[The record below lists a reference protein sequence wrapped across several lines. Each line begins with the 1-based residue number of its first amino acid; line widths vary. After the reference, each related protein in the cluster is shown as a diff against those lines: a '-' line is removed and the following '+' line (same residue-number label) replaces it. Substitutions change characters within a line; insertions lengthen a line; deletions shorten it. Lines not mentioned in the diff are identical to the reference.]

1 MSIITW
7 DLGTIVLLIMAGLTR
22 AAILFIVAA
31 GLTLV
36 FGVLRVIN
44 MAHGSLYMIGA
55 FVAAS
60 VIQQVGG
67 AASFWLALV
76 AAPLAVALVGAVI
89 ELGVLRRIYHAEHVV
104 QLLAT
109 YALILIFDDLVKM
122 TWGAEYKSVSV
133 PAIFAGSIAIGG
145 RPFPVYNLFVTVWA
159 IALALGLWGLIYRTG
174 LGRLIRAAV
183 DDAEMLEA
191 LGVNIPR
198 IFCGV
203 FVIGAFLAGLGGVL
217 VAPLGSIG
225 LGMDVTILI
234 EAFVVA
240 VIGGLGSFP
249 GALLGAGIIGMMFSF
264 GITVAP
270 RMAMAFVFLAMV
282 IVLIVRPWG
291 LFGEPER

>member
-1 MSIITW
+1 MTW
-7 DLGTIVLLIMAGLTR
+7 DLATVVMLVMAGLTR
-22 AAILFIVAA
+22 ASILFIVAS

-55 FVAAS
+55 FVAAT
-60 VIQQVGG
+60 VIERVGG
-67 AASFWLALV
+67 AGSFWLALV
-76 AAPLAVALVGAVI
+76 AAPLAVAAVGAVI
-89 ELGVLRRIYHAEHVV
+89 EVGVLRRIYRAEHVV

-109 YALILIFDDLVKM
+109 YALILIIEDVVKM
-122 TWGAEYKSVSV
+122 GWGAEYRSVSV
-133 PAIFAGSIAIGG
+133 PAIFAGAIQIGG
-145 RPFPVYNLFVTVWA
+145 RPFPVYNLFVIFWA
-159 IALALGLWGLIYRTG
+159 LVLAAGLWLLMYRTG
-174 LGRLIRAAV
+174 LGKLIRAAV
-183 DDAEMLEA
+183 DDAEMLES

-198 IFCGV
+198 VFMAV

-217 VAPLGSIG
+217 VAPQGSIG
-225 LGMDVTILI
+225 LGMDVSILI
-234 EAFVVA
+234 ESFVVA

-270 RMAMAFVFLAMV
+270 RMAMAFIFLAMV
-282 IVLIVRPWG
+282 VVLVVRPWG

>member
-1 MSIITW
+1 MTW
-7 DLGTIVLLIMAGLTR
+7 DLGTVILLIMAGLTR
-22 AAILFIVAA
+22 ASILFIVAA

-44 MAHGSLYMIGA
+44 MAHGSLHMIGA

-60 VIQQVGG
+60 VIQQTGG
-67 AASFWLALV
+67 AGSFWLALL
-76 AAPLAVALVGAVI
+76 AAPVAVALVGAVV
-89 ELGVLRRIYHAEHVV
+89 EFGVLRRIYQAEHVV

-122 TWGAEYKSVSV
+122 IWGAEYKSVSA
-133 PAIFAGSIAIGG
+133 PAVLLGSISISG
-145 RPFPVYNLFVTVWA
+145 RPFPLYNLFVIGWA
-159 IALALGLWGLIYRTG
+159 LVLAAALWLMIYRTG

-183 DDAEMLEA
+183 EDAEMLEA

-198 IFCGV
+198 IFSSV
-203 FVIGAFLAGLGGVL
+203 FIIGAFLAGLGGVL

-282 IVLIVRPWG
+282 IVLIIRPWG

>member
-1 MSIITW
+1 MSVITW
-7 DLGTIVLLIMAGLTR
+7 DIGTIILLILAGLTR
-22 AAILFIVAA
+22 AAILFVVAS

-55 FVAAS
+55 FVAAA
-60 VIQQVGG
+60 VIQQVAGG
-67 AASFWLALV
+67 GGYWLALV
-76 AAPLAVALVGAVI
+76 AAPLAVAVIGAII
-89 ELGVLRRIYHAEHVV
+89 ELGVLRRIYQAEHVV

-122 TWGAEYKSVSV
+122 AWGAEYKSVSV
-133 PAIFAGSIAIGG
+133 PATFAGALSIGG
-145 RPFPVYNLFVTVWA
+145 RPFPIYNLFVTVWA
-159 IALALGLWGLIYRTG
+159 IALAVGLWMLIYRTG

-183 DDAEMLEA
+183 DDAETLEA
-191 LGVNIPR
+191 LGVNIPL
-198 IFCGV
+198 IFSAV
-203 FVIGAFLAGLGGVL
+203 FIIGAFLAGLGGVL

-249 GALLGAGIIGMMFSF
+249 GALLGAVIIGLMFSF

-270 RMAMAFVFLAMV
+270 DMAMAFVFLAMV
-282 IVLIVRPWG
+282 IVLIIRPWG

>member
-1 MSIITW
+1 MTW
-7 DLGTIVLLIMAGLTR
+7 DLATVVMLVMAGLTR
-22 AAILFIVAA
+22 ASILFIVAS

-55 FVAAS
+55 FVAAT
-60 VIQQVGG
+60 VIERVGG
-67 AASFWLALV
+67 AGSFWLALL
-76 AAPLAVALVGAVI
+76 AAPLAVAAVGAVI
-89 ELGVLRRIYHAEHVV
+89 ELGVLRRIYRAEHVV

-109 YALILIFDDLVKM
+109 YALILIVEDVVKM
-122 TWGAEYKSVSV
+122 GWGAEYRSVSV
-133 PAIFAGSIAIGG
+133 PAIFAGAIQIGG
-145 RPFPVYNLFVTVWA
+145 RPFPVYNLFVIFWA
-159 IALALGLWGLIYRTG
+159 LVLAAALWLLMYRTG
-174 LGRLIRAAV
+174 LGKLIRAAV
-183 DDAEMLEA
+183 DDAEMLES

-198 IFCGV
+198 VFMAV

-217 VAPLGSIG
+217 VAPQGSIG
-225 LGMDVTILI
+225 LGMDVSILI
-234 EAFVVA
+234 ESFVVA

-270 RMAMAFVFLAMV
+270 RMAMAFIFLAMV
-282 IVLIVRPWG
+282 VVLVVRPWG

>member
-1 MSIITW
+1 MSIVTW
-7 DLGTIVLLIMAGLTR
+7 DVGTIVLLIMSGLTR
-22 AAILFIVAA
+22 ASVLFIVAA

-44 MAHGSLYMIGA
+44 MAHGSLYMVGA
-55 FVAAS
+55 FIAAS

-67 AASFWLALV
+67 GASFWLALV
-76 AAPLAVALVGAVI
+76 AAPLAVGLIGAVI
-89 ELGVLRRIYHAEHVV
+89 EFGVLRRIYQAEHVV

-122 TWGAEYKSVSV
+122 TWGAEYKSVSI
-133 PAIFAGSIAIGG
+133 PAALLGSISIGG
-145 RPFPVYNLFVTVWA
+145 QPFPIYNLFVTVWA
-159 IALALGLWGLIYRTG
+159 IALAIGLWMLIYRTG

-183 DDAEMLEA
+183 DDAETLEA
-191 LGVNIPR
+191 LGVNIPL
-198 IFCGV
+198 IFSAV
-203 FVIGAFLAGLGGVL
+203 FIIGAFLAGLGGVL

-264 GITVAP
+264 GITLAP

-282 IVLIVRPWG
+282 VVLIVRPWG

>member
-1 MSIITW
+1 MTW
-7 DLGTIVLLIMAGLTR
+7 DAGTVVMLLLAGLTR
-22 AAILFIVAA
+22 ASILFIVAS

-55 FVAAS
+55 FVAAT
-60 VIQQVGG
+60 VIERAG
-67 AASFWLALV
+67 AGSFWLALV
-76 AAPLAVALVGAVI
+76 AAPLAVAAVGAVI
-89 ELGVLRRIYHAEHVV
+89 ELGVLRRIYRAEHVV

-109 YALILIFDDLVKM
+109 YALILIIEDVLKM
-122 TWGAEYKSVSV
+122 IWGAEYRSVSV
-133 PAIFAGSIAIGG
+133 PGIFAGAIAIGG
-145 RPFPVYNLFVTVWA
+145 RPFPIYNLFVIGWA
-159 IALALGLWGLIYRTG
+159 LLLALGLWLLMYRTG
-174 LGRLIRAAV
+174 LGKLIRAAV

-198 IFCGV
+198 IFLAV

-225 LGMDVTILI
+225 LGMDVSILI

-249 GALLGAGIIGMMFSF
+249 GALLGAGIIGIMFSF
-264 GITVAP
+264 GITIAP
-270 RMAMAFVFLAMV
+270 RMAMAFIFLAMV
-282 IVLIVRPWG
+282 VVLVLRPWG

>member
-1 MSIITW
+1 MSIAAW
-7 DLGTIVLLIMAGLTR
+7 DVGTIALLIMAGLTR
-22 AAILFIVAA
+22 ASILFTVAA

-60 VIQQVGG
+60 VIQRVGG
-67 AASFWLALV
+67 AGSFWLALV
-76 AAPLAVALVGAVI
+76 AAPLAVAAIGAVV
-89 ELGVLRRIYHAEHVV
+89 EVGVLRRIYRAEHVV

-109 YALILIFDDLVKM
+109 YALILVADDLVKM

-133 PAIFAGSIAIGG
+133 PGALAGSLPIGG
-145 RPFPVYNLFVTVWA
+145 RPFPLYNLFVIVWA
-159 IALALGLWGLIYRTG
+159 LLLAAGLWGLIYRTG

-183 DDAEMLEA
+183 DDAETLEA
-191 LGVNIPR
+191 LGVNIPL
-198 IFCGV
+198 IFSAV

-270 RMAMAFVFLAMV
+270 RMAMAFIFLAMV
-282 IVLIVRPWG
+282 IVLIIRPWG

>member
-1 MSIITW
+1 VSVISW
-7 DLGTIVLLIMAGLTR
+7 DVGTVVLLIMAGLTR

-60 VIQQVGG
+60 VIQKVGG
-67 AASFWLALV
+67 TAGFWLALL
-76 AAPLAVALVGAVI
+76 AAPLAVAVVGAII
-89 ELGVLRRIYHAEHVV
+89 EGVVLRRIYQAEHVV

-133 PAIFAGSIAIGG
+133 PAAFAGSIAIGG
-145 RPFPVYNLFVTVWA
+145 RSFPIYNLFVTAWA
-159 IALALGLWGLIYRTG
+159 IALAGSLWFLIYRTV

-183 DDAEMLEA
+183 DDAETLEA

-198 IFCGV
+198 IFAAV

-249 GALLGAGIIGMMFSF
+249 GALLGAVIIGMMFSF

-270 RMAMAFVFLAMV
+270 DMAMAFVFLAMV
-282 IVLIVRPWG
+282 IVLIIRPWG

>member
-1 MSIITW
+1 MPGITW
-7 DLGTIVLLIMAGLTR
+7 DVGTIVLLIMAGLTR
-22 AAILFIVAA
+22 ASILFIVSA

-67 AASFWLALV
+67 AGSFWLSLV
-76 AAPLAVALVGAVI
+76 IAPLAVAAVGAIV
-89 ELGVLRRIYHAEHVV
+89 ELAVLRRIYHAEHVV

-133 PAIFAGSIAIGG
+133 PAAFAGSISIGD
-145 RPFPVYNLFVTVWA
+145 RPFPIYNLFVTAW
-159 IALALGLWGLIYRTG
+159 ALALAAGLWFLIYRTG

-198 IFCGV
+198 IFSAV

-249 GALLGAGIIGMMFSF
+249 GALLGAGIIGLMFSF

-282 IVLIVRPWG
+282 IVLIIRPWG

>member
-1 MSIITW
+1 MPVITW
-7 DLGTIVLLIMAGLTR
+7 DLGTILLLIMAGLTR

-44 MAHGSLYMIGA
+44 MAHGSLYMVGA
-55 FVAAS
+55 FIAAS
-60 VIQQVGG
+60 VMQQVGG
-67 AASFWLALV
+67 AGSFW
-76 AAPLAVALVGAVI
+76 VALVVAPVAVGLIGAIV
-89 ELGVLRRIYHAEHVV
+89 EFGVLRRIYQAEHVV

-133 PAIFAGSIAIGG
+133 PSSLAGALSIGG
-145 RPFPVYNLFVTVWA
+145 RPFPIYNLFVTVWA
-159 IALALGLWGLIYRTG
+159 VVLAVGLWMLIYRTG

-183 DDAEMLEA
+183 DDAETLEA
-191 LGVNIPR
+191 LGVNIPL
-198 IFCGV
+198 IFSAV
-203 FVIGAFLAGLGGVL
+203 FIIGAFLAGLGGVL
-217 VAPLGSIG
+217 VAPLGSVG

-249 GALLGAGIIGMMFSF
+249 GALLGAVIIGIMFSF

-270 RMAMAFVFLAMV
+270 DMAMAFVFLAMI
-282 IVLIVRPWG
+282 IVLIIRPWG

>member
-1 MSIITW
+1 MPVITW
-7 DLGTIVLLIMAGLTR
+7 DLGTILLLIMAGLTR

-44 MAHGSLYMIGA
+44 MAHGSLYMVGA
-55 FVAAS
+55 FIAAS
-60 VIQQVGG
+60 VIQFVGG
-67 AASFWLALV
+67 AGSFWLALV
-76 AAPLAVALVGAVI
+76 VAPVAVGLIGAIV
-89 ELGVLRRIYHAEHVV
+89 EFGVLRRIYQAEHVV

-122 TWGAEYKSVSV
+122 IWGAEYKSVSA
-133 PAIFAGSIAIGG
+133 PAALLGSISFGD
-145 RPFPVYNLFVTVWA
+145 RPFPIYNLFVIVWA
-159 IALALGLWGLIYRTG
+159 LILAAALWLMIHRTG

-183 DDAEMLEA
+183 EDSEMLEA

-198 IFCGV
+198 IFLAV

-282 IVLIVRPWG
+282 IVLIIRPWG

>member
-1 MSIITW
+1 MSW
-7 DLGTIVLLIMAGLTR
+7 DLGTVVMLVMAGLTR
-22 AAILFIVAA
+22 ASILFIVAS

-55 FVAAS
+55 FVAAT
-60 VIQQVGG
+60 VIGRTGAGG
-67 AASFWLALV
+67 FWLALI
-76 AAPLAVALVGAVI
+76 AAPLAVAAVGAVI
-89 ELGVLRRIYHAEHVV
+89 ELGVLRRIYRAEHVL

-109 YALILIFDDLVKM
+109 YALILVAEDVVKM
-122 TWGAEYKSVSV
+122 IWGAEYRSVSV
-133 PAIFAGSIAIGG
+133 PEVFAGAMSIGG
-145 RPFPVYNLFVTVWA
+145 RPFPVYNLFVIVW
-159 IALALGLWGLIYRTG
+159 ALALAAGLWLLMYRTG
-174 LGRLIRAAV
+174 LGKLIRAAV
-183 DDAEMLEA
+183 DDPEMLEV

-198 IFCGV
+198 VFLAV

-217 VAPLGSIG
+217 VSPLGSVG
-225 LGMDVTILI
+225 LGMDVSILI

-249 GALLGAGIIGMMFSF
+249 GALLGAGIIGIMFSF

-270 RMAMAFVFLAMV
+270 RMAMAFIFLAMV
-282 IVLIVRPWG
+282 VVLVVRPWG

>member
-1 MSIITW
+1 MSW
-7 DLGTIVLLIMAGLTR
+7 DSGTVVMLLLAGLTR
-22 AAILFIVAA
+22 ASILFIVAS

-55 FVAAS
+55 FVAAA
-60 VIQQVGG
+60 VIERAG
-67 AASFWLALV
+67 AGSFWLALV
-76 AAPLAVALVGAVI
+76 AAPLAVAAVGAVI
-89 ELGVLRRIYHAEHVV
+89 ELGVLRRIYRAEHVV

-109 YALILIFDDLVKM
+109 YALILIIEDVLKM
-122 TWGAEYKSVSV
+122 IWGAEYRSVSV
-133 PAIFAGSIAIGG
+133 PEIFAGAIAVGG
-145 RPFPVYNLFVTVWA
+145 RPFPVYNLFVIGWA
-159 IALALGLWGLIYRTG
+159 LLLALGLWLLMYRTG
-174 LGRLIRAAV
+174 LGKLIRAAM

-198 IFCGV
+198 IFLAV

-225 LGMDVTILI
+225 LGMDVSILI

-249 GALLGAGIIGMMFSF
+249 GALLGAGIIGIMFSF
-264 GITVAP
+264 GITIAP
-270 RMAMAFVFLAMV
+270 RMAMAFIFLAMV
-282 IVLIVRPWG
+282 VVLVVRPWG

>member
-7 DLGTIVLLIMAGLTR
+7 DLGTILLLIMSGLTR
-22 AAILFIVAA
+22 ASILFIVAA

-44 MAHGSLYMIGA
+44 MAHGSLYMVGA
-55 FVAAS
+55 FIAAS

-67 AASFWLALV
+67 AGGYWLALV

-89 ELGVLRRIYHAEHVV
+89 EFGVLRRIYQAEHVV

-133 PAIFAGSIAIGG
+133 PAAFAGSIGIGD
-145 RPFPVYNLFVTVWA
+145 RPFPIYNLFVIGWA
-159 IALALGLWGLIYRTG
+159 LLLAAGLWLLIYRTG

-183 DDAEMLEA
+183 EDPEMLEA

-198 IFCGV
+198 IFSAV
-203 FVIGAFLAGLGGVL
+203 FIIGAFLAGLGGVL

-282 IVLIVRPWG
+282 LVLIVRPWG

>member
-1 MSIITW
+1 MSITW
-7 DLGTIVLLIMAGLTR
+7 DVGTVLLLVMAGLTR

-60 VIQQVGG
+60 VIQKVGG
-67 AASFWLALV
+67 TWSFWLALV
-76 AAPLAVALVGAVI
+76 AAPLAVAAIGAII
-89 ELGVLRRIYHAEHVV
+89 EGVVLRRIYQAEHVV

-122 TWGAEYKSVSV
+122 IWGAEYKSVSV
-133 PAIFAGSIAIGG
+133 PASFVGSIAIGG
-145 RPFPVYNLFVTVWA
+145 RPFPIYNLFVTAWA
-159 IALALGLWGLIYRTG
+159 MALAGGLWFMIYRTG

-183 DDAEMLEA
+183 DDAETLEA

-198 IFCGV
+198 IFAAV

-270 RMAMAFVFLAMV
+270 DMAMAFVFLAMV
-282 IVLIVRPWG
+282 IVLIIRPWG

>member
-1 MSIITW
+1 MSIVTW
-7 DLGTIVLLIMAGLTR
+7 DIGTIVLLVMAGLTR
-22 AAILFIVAA
+22 ASILFIVAA

-44 MAHGSLYMIGA
+44 MAHGSLYMVGA
-55 FVAAS
+55 FVAAA
-60 VIQQVGG
+60 VIQRVGG
-67 AASFWLALV
+67 TGSFWLALV
-76 AAPLAVALVGAVI
+76 AAPLAVGVIGGVI
-89 ELGVLRRIYHAEHVV
+89 ELGVLRRIYRAEHVV

-133 PAIFAGSIAIGG
+133 PAAFAGSISIGG
-145 RPFPVYNLFVTVWA
+145 RPFPLYNLFV
-159 IALALGLWGLIYRTG
+159 IAWALGLAAGLWLLIYRTG

-183 DDAEMLEA
+183 DDAETLEA

-198 IFCGV
+198 IFSGV

-270 RMAMAFVFLAMV
+270 RMAMAFIFLAMV
-282 IVLIVRPWG
+282 IVLIFRPWG

>member
-1 MSIITW
+1 MTW
-7 DLGTIVLLIMAGLTR
+7 DVETIVLLIMAGLTR
-22 AAILFIVAA
+22 ASILFIVAA

-60 VIQQVGG
+60 VIQQTGG
-67 AASFWLALV
+67 AGGFWLALL
-76 AAPLAVALVGAVI
+76 AAPVAVGLVGAVI
-89 ELGVLRRIYHAEHVV
+89 EFGVLRRIYKAEHVV

-122 TWGAEYKSVSV
+122 IWGAEYKSVSA
-133 PAIFAGSIAIGG
+133 PAALAGSLSIGG
-145 RPFPVYNLFVTVWA
+145 RPFPVYNLFVIAWA
-159 IALALGLWGLIYRTG
+159 LILAAALWLLIYRTG

-183 DDAEMLEA
+183 EDSEMLEA

-198 IFCGV
+198 IFSSV
-203 FVIGAFLAGLGGVL
+203 FIIGAFLAGLGGVL

-225 LGMDVTILI
+225 LGMDVNILI

-264 GITVAP
+264 GITIAP

-282 IVLIVRPWG
+282 IVLIIRPWG

>member
-1 MSIITW
+1 MSVINW
-7 DLGTIVLLIMAGLTR
+7 DIGTIVLLILAGFTR
-22 AAILFIVAA
+22 AAILFVVAS

-55 FVAAS
+55 FVAAA
-60 VIQQVGG
+60 VIQQVAGG
-67 AASFWLALV
+67 GGYWLALV
-76 AAPLAVALVGAVI
+76 AAPLAVAAIGAII
-89 ELGVLRRIYHAEHVV
+89 ELGVLRRIYQAEHVV

-122 TWGAEYKSVSV
+122 TWGAEYKSVSA
-133 PAIFAGSIAIGG
+133 PAALLGSISIGD
-145 RPFPVYNLFVTVWA
+145 RPFPIYNLFVILWA
-159 IALALGLWGLIYRTG
+159 LILAVALWLMIHRTG

-183 DDAEMLEA
+183 EDAEMLEA

-198 IFCGV
+198 IFLAV

-270 RMAMAFVFLAMV
+270 RLAMAFVFLAMV
-282 IVLIVRPWG
+282 LVLIVRPWG

>member
-1 MSIITW
+1 MTW
-7 DLGTIVLLIMAGLTR
+7 DIGTIILLIMSGLHH
-22 AAILFIVAA
+22 ASILFIVAA

-60 VIQQVGG
+60 VIQQTGG
-67 AASFWLALV
+67 AGGFWLALL
-76 AAPLAVALVGAVI
+76 AAPVAVGLVGAVI
-89 ELGVLRRIYHAEHVV
+89 EFGVLRRIYQAEHVV

-122 TWGAEYKSVSV
+122 IWGAEYKSVSA
-133 PAIFAGSIAIGG
+133 PAALAGSIRIGDQSV
-145 RPFPVYNLFVTVWA
+145 PVYNLFVITWA
-159 IALALGLWGLIYRTG
+159 LILAAALWLLIYRTG

-183 DDAEMLEA
+183 EDAEMLEA

-198 IFCGV
+198 IFSSV
-203 FVIGAFLAGLGGVL
+203 FIIGAFLAGLGGVL
-217 VAPLGSIG
+217 VAPRGSIG
-225 LGMDVTILI
+225 LGMDLDILI

-249 GALLGAGIIGMMFSF
+249 GALLGAGIIGMMYSF
-264 GITVAP
+264 GTQIAP
-270 RMAMAFVFLAMV
+270 QMAMAFVFLAMV
-282 IVLIVRPWG
+282 IVLIIRPWG

>member
-1 MSIITW
+1 
-7 DLGTIVLLIMAGLTR
+7 
-22 AAILFIVAA
+22 
-31 GLTLV
+31 
-36 FGVLRVIN
+36 
-44 MAHGSLYMIGA
+44 MIGA

-60 VIQQVGG
+60 VIRQGGG
-67 AASFWLALV
+67 AGGFWLALV
-76 AAPLAVALVGAVI
+76 AAPLAVALVGAI
-89 ELGVLRRIYHAEHVV
+89 MEFGVLRRIYQAEHVV

-122 TWGAEYKSVSV
+122 IWGAEYKSVSV
-133 PAIFAGSIAIGG
+133 PAALVGSISIGD
-145 RPFPVYNLFVTVWA
+145 RPFPIYNLFVIAWA
-159 IALALGLWGLIYRTG
+159 LLLAAALWLMIHRTG

-183 DDAEMLEA
+183 EDSEMLEA

-198 IFCGV
+198 IFLAV

-249 GALLGAGIIGMMFSF
+249 GALLGAGIIGLMFSF

-282 IVLIVRPWG
+282 IVLIIRPWG

>member
-1 MSIITW
+1 MPVITW
-7 DLGTIVLLIMAGLTR
+7 DLGTILLLIMAGLTR

-44 MAHGSLYMIGA
+44 MAHGSLYMVGA
-55 FVAAS
+55 FIAAS
-60 VIQQVGG
+60 VMQQVGG
-67 AASFWLALV
+67 AGSFW
-76 AAPLAVALVGAVI
+76 VALVVAPVAVGLIGAIV
-89 ELGVLRRIYHAEHVV
+89 EFGVLRRIYQAEHVV

-122 TWGAEYKSVSV
+122 TWGAEYKSVSA
-133 PAIFAGSIAIGG
+133 PAALLGSISFGD
-145 RPFPVYNLFVTVWA
+145 RPFPIYNLFVIVWA
-159 IALALGLWGLIYRTG
+159 LILAAALWLMIHRTG

-183 DDAEMLEA
+183 EDAEMLEA

-198 IFCGV
+198 IFLAV

-282 IVLIVRPWG
+282 IVLIIRPWG

>member
-67 AASFWLALV
+67 AGSFWLALV
-76 AAPLAVALVGAVI
+76 AAPLAVALVGAII

-133 PAIFAGSIAIGG
+133 PAIFAGSIAIGD
-145 RPFPVYNLFVTVWA
+145 RPFPIYNLFVTVWA

-282 IVLIVRPWG
+282 IVLIIRPWG
-291 LFGEPER
+291 LFGEAER

>member
-1 MSIITW
+1 MTW
-7 DLGTIVLLIMAGLTR
+7 DLATVVMLVMAGLTR
-22 AAILFIVAA
+22 ASILFIVAS

-55 FVAAS
+55 FVAAT
-60 VIQQVGG
+60 VMERVGG
-67 AASFWLALV
+67 AGSFWLALV
-76 AAPLAVALVGAVI
+76 VAPLAVAAVGAVI
-89 ELGVLRRIYHAEHVV
+89 EVGVLRRIYRAEHVV

-109 YALILIFDDLVKM
+109 YALILVVEDLVKM
-122 TWGAEYKSVSV
+122 GWGAEYRSVSV
-133 PAIFAGSIAIGG
+133 PGLFAGAIQIGG
-145 RPFPVYNLFVTVWA
+145 RPFPVYNLFVIFWA
-159 IALALGLWGLIYRTG
+159 LVLAAGLWLLMYRTG
-174 LGRLIRAAV
+174 LGKLIRAAV
-183 DDAEMLEA
+183 DDAEMLET

-198 IFCGV
+198 VFMAV

-217 VAPLGSIG
+217 VAPQGSIG
-225 LGMDVTILI
+225 LGMDVSILI
-234 EAFVVA
+234 ESFVVA

-270 RMAMAFVFLAMV
+270 RMAMAFIFLAMV
-282 IVLIVRPWG
+282 VVLVVRPWG